1 MRVPAAFAV
10 LLALGVLHRMTPVY
24 AQEGVFIP
32 SASDFGGVGLMQT
45 RTARFGPDGQLDIGF
60 SKIDPYERYLITIQA
75 LPWLEATFRYTSV
88 TDRDFQGNSND
99 GVGTSFKDRGADLK
113 FKLVPEGRFRPQVA
127 LGLQDGLGTGLF
139 SGEYIALSKRYF
151 DLDFTLGM
159 GWGYAAGAGT
169 IKNPFRSISDTF
181 RTRDGEVGQGGSLP
195 VGNYFRGETVG
206 IFGGIEYTTPI
217 RGVVLKMEY
226 DPNDYEN
233 EPLRSEI
240 VASSHW
246 NFGLNYRPFSW
257 IDLSLAYERG
267 EALMARLS
275 LRSDLNAEGV
285 PKFDPPAPP
294 LQVRAPEVSSMSS
307 GSQFDASA
315 SADEEA
321 LALDSAQA
329 ELALRARGYSPISVF
344 REGDGV
350 IVMFDGMINA
360 RMAEDVAHATA
371 GVRDLSIAR
380 VVVVGADGRTEIV
393 EMPNHAGRGKID
405 RLFAEIEA
413 AGGRVENLDVTA
425 GRPRVTLSEGVT
437 ASAGNRIAQAVFSAL
452 PDSGLVVE
460 ISDASSGFTQNF
472 HRDQPLA
479 ASAQSERQRILL
491 AAMTTEQQTA
501 AAQAITAALE
511 AELFLVDAVD
521 LQPSQVTVHLSP
533 RRFRQ
538 PARNIGRAAVAIANS
553 APPAVEDITLVLLSA
568 GLETGR
574 VTVRRSDIEAAQR
587 YSGSPEEIWAKA
599 SITGPTAS
607 GISRT
612 AYFNPD
618 RYPFFSYSFRPQVRQ
633 HVGGGDQFF
642 LYQLWAALTA
652 NVQVTDNWSF
662 TTTLGK
668 DIYNNFD
675 KIRTE
680 PQRNLPPVRSDIRRY
695 LQEGEDNIVR
705 LQANGL
711 WTLGPDLYGRISTGL
726 FEEMYG
732 GVGGE
737 ILYRPFG
744 SRFAVSADLNR
755 VRQRDYDQRFSFLD
769 YEVTTGHLNL
779 YYQFPIYDLLG
790 LMSVGQYL
798 AGDKG
803 ATFQLS
809 RRFESGIQAG
819 VFFTL
824 TDVPFEVF
832 GEGSFDKGFFLT
844 IPFDLFSTRS
854 STAAGTFGFRPLTKD
869 GGQKLSV
876 GPRLYD
882 VTSGGSLDS
891 IARDWG
897 EILE

>member
-1 MRVPAAFAV
+1 V
-10 LLALGVLHRMTPVY
+10 GILHRMTPAF
-24 AQEGVFIP
+24 AQERDFIP

-88 TDRDFQGNSND
+88 SDRDFQGNRND

-195 VGNYFRGETVG
+195 IGNYFRGETVG
-206 IFGGIEYTTPI
+206 IFGGVEYTTPI

-267 EALMARLS
+267 EAVMARFS
-275 LRSDLNAEGV
+275 LRTDLNDEGV

-294 LQVRAPEVSSMSS
+294 VQVRPVGTHSINPGAHFVATDNS
-307 GSQFDASA
+307 
-315 SADEEA
+315 DEEA
-321 LALDSAQA
+321 ADLDSAQA
-329 ELALRARGYSPISVF
+329 ELALQGRGYSPTSVF
-344 REGDGV
+344 HEGGDA

-360 RMAEDVAHATA
+360 RVAEDVARVTA
-371 GVRDLSIAR
+371 GSGNKSIAR

-393 EMPNHAGRGKID
+393 DIPGRTGPNNID

-413 AGGRVENLDVTA
+413 AGGRMESLDVIA
-425 GRPRVTLSEGVT
+425 GRPRVTLSRGVT
-437 ASAGNRIAQAVFSAL
+437 PSAGNRIARAVFSAL
-452 PDSGLVVE
+452 PDAGPVVE
-460 ISDASSGFTQNF
+460 ISDASSGFAQEF
-472 HRDQPLA
+472 QRDPPPVDKARSDRRQVFLA
-479 ASAQSERQRILL
+479 VMTGEQRS
-491 AAMTTEQQTA
+491 A
-501 AAQAITAALE
+501 AAQSIIAALE
-511 AELFLVDAVD
+511 AERFLVDAVD
-521 LQPSQVTVHLSP
+521 LQPTAVTVHLSP

-553 APPAVEDITLVLLSA
+553 APLGVEDMTLVLMSA

-574 VTVRRSDIEAAQR
+574 VTVRRADIEAAQL

-599 SITGPTAS
+599 SITGPLAT
-607 GISRT
+607 GISPT
-612 AYFNPD
+612 AYYNPD

-652 NVQVTDNWSF
+652 NAQVTDNWSF

-680 PQRNLPPVRSDIRRY
+680 PQRNLPPVRSDIKKY

-732 GVGGE
+732 GVGAE

-744 SRFAVSADLNR
+744 SRFAVGADLNR

-790 LMSVGQYL
+790 LMSVGRYL

-832 GEGSFDKGFFLT
+832 GEGSFDKGFFFT
-844 IPFDLFSTRS
+844 IPFDVFSTRS
-854 STAAGTFGFRPLTKD
+854 STAGGTFGFRPLTKD
-869 GGQKLSV
+869 GGQKLNV

-882 VTSGGSLDS
+882 VTSGGSLNS

-897 EILE
+897 KILE